1 MLQVRAVLPVHPY
14 ISLYLP
20 ISPYISPMQDK
31 LAGQLGS
38 AAAVAAAGEVN
49 EWQLTRF
56 CQALILT
63 LILTL
68 TQTLTLTLTL
78 YLTRSTTTAR

>member
-1 MLQVRAVLPVHPY
+1 
-14 ISLYLP
+14 
-20 ISPYISPMQDK
+20 MQDK

-68 TQTLTLTLTL
+68 TQTLTLTL